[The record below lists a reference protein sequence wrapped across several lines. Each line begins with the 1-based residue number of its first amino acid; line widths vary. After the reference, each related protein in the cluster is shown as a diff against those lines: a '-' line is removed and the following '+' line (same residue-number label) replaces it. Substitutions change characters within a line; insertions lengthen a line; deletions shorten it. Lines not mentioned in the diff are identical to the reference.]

1 MEACK
6 SEGSALYCVE
16 AQPWKMVLQCYLS
29 DVIRQFAD
37 KGAEHEFQKEKDT
50 ENYIVDHHPYSGAGD
65 DCSYNAVVFIIGI
78 ERNFNKYLM

>member
-1 MEACK
+1 M
-6 SEGSALYCVE
+6 E

-50 ENYIVDHHPYSGAGD
+50 ENYIVDHHLILVLAMIVPTLLS
-65 DCSYNAVVFIIGI
+65 F
-78 ERNFNKYLM
+78 L